1 MNVIDRGAVRKYFM
15 EKNQV
20 LPIILIIV
28 GIFTLTLLI
37 GIVLIIV
44 GIILY
49 FKNRNDFSNEDKVDE
64 ITKVEIENAK
74 ERALKKFNLLQE
86 QVSLIEPISVA
97 GPANQPNSPTAA
109 AIAASS
115 NMASKLVKKALAS
128 NTDDPIYVE
137 RIGSDYNLRYTL
149 VNITTFLFSE
159 TQLYIYYSNVDI
171 TTGLIFSEGTYEIFY
186 SDIESIYTSKN
197 VRKIFNQK
205 QKKYEKVVYENMFVY
220 TGGSYYQAGLPA
232 YKEGEP
238 SKIDNQFSAM
248 RNLIREKK
256 QA

>member
-15 EKNQV
+15 EKNQIV
-20 LPIILIIV
+20 PLILIV
-28 GIFTLTLLI
+28 I
-37 GIVLIIV
+37 GIATLAMLV
-44 GIILY
+44 GIIFIIAGIIIY
-49 FKNRNDFSNEDKVDE
+49 FKNKNDFSNEDKVDE

-74 ERALKKFNLLQE
+74 ERALKKFNLVQE

-97 GPANQPNSPTAA
+97 GPANQPNSPTAQ
-109 AIAASS
+109 AIASS
-115 NMASKLVKKALAS
+115 NASSKLVKKALAS
-128 NTDDPIYVE
+128 SNDDPIYVE
-137 RIGSDYNLRYTL
+137 RLGSDYNLRYTL

-171 TTGLIFSEGTYEIFY
+171 TTGLVFSEGTYEIFY
-186 SDIESIYTSKN
+186 SDIESIYTSKD
-197 VRKIFNQK
+197 VRKIFSPK
-205 QKKYEKVVYENMFVY
+205 QKKYEKVVYEYLSVY
-220 TGGSYYQAGLPA
+220 TGGSYYKAGLPA
-232 YKEGEP
+232 TKEGEP